1 MCISEVGQLPDSAYT
16 ERELSSNP
24 DGARERYFVLSVAN
38 RAGPANATNAKSDVM
53 GVTLPSWY
61 RASTYIT
68 FLPCEL

>member
-1 MCISEVGQLPDSAYT
+1 MMAHPAYT
-16 ERELSSNP
+16 WPSDSNYWP
-24 DGARERYFVLSVAN
+24 VYGALSVAN